1 MVSLSLNY
9 KGGGGGGAILP
20 IRVSAIL
27 LILFNNPTLVK
38 LLKIVLD

>member
-9 KGGGGGGAILP
+9 KGGGAILP

-38 LLKIVLD
+38 PLKIVLD